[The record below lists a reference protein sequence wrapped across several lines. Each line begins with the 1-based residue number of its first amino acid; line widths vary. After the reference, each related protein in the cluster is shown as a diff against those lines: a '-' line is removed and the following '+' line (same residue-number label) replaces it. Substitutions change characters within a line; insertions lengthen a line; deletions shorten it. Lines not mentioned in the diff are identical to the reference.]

1 MEWLI
6 LLLLVPAILVPVVLL
21 CGFVGCHFH
30 PQPVEGG
37 NGTVTVMPPKVNP
50 PEPKNV
56 DHITVSWQNADLKP
70 ALDYQFVRLKGGVAD
85 PPVVVPPGSD
95 TTVTKDDTGLDAAT
109 VFTYQVSTHTANGT
123 SAATETTASTF
134 QAAFDVRPAAA
145 TSQPNFAGDFTFVQR
160 IGAAKLLAGGTTV
173 GIKVRGAPASN
184 VTINRIY
191 ISQVGGG
198 NPWNSAGDLT
208 PVLSSPL
215 ALPDAQPIDLEPIV
229 YSLDNSQDLIIAFD
243 FTAAPGSDTI
253 AYVSPE
259 PGVTLYFKAG
269 VQQAS
274 VQTRDPGY
282 STGPSQIYLVAT
294 IGVP

>member
-1 MEWLI
+1 MIEHAYDI
-6 LLLLVPAILVPVVLL
+6 ARDAHREQVRRSGEPYITHPVGVALVL
-21 CGFVGCHFH
+21 
-30 PQPVEGG
+30 
-37 NGTVTVMPPKVNP
+37 
-50 PEPKNV
+50 
-56 DHITVSWQNADLKP
+56 ADLGLDDVTIAA
-70 ALDYQFVRLKGGVAD
+70 ALLHDAVE
-85 PPVVVPPGSD
+85 D

-109 VFTYQVSTHTANGT
+109 VFTYQVSTHTADGT
-123 SAATETTASTF
+123 SVATEKTVSTF

-160 IGAAKLLAGGTTV
+160 IGAAKLLAGGSTV

-191 ISQVGGG
+191 ISQVGAG

-208 PVLSSPL
+208 PVITSPPT
-215 ALPDAQPIDLEPIV
+215 LPNAQPVDLDPIS
-229 YSLDNSQDLIIAFD
+229 YNLDKSQDLIIAFD
-243 FTAAPGSDTI
+243 FTAASGADTI
-253 AYVSPE
+253 AFVSPE